1 MERVEIYQMVLD
13 DRPTTTTP
21 LTPGRARR
29 QAVLRLARR
38 AGTESD
44 PQAILTHLLNEVQR
58 LTGATGGFVGRWD
71 EERQLLVDMIGGSN
85 EAIGIPLTLAP
96 GEGAGGRAA
105 VERGPVIMNDYP
117 ALADASPRLAREG
130 VHAAVAAPLLHEG
143 RLLGVVVCA
152 SHDPQKRFT
161 QDDADTL
168 VMLGSVAA
176 STLVELERA
185 QTAQELQLLTER
197 LEEFIEATSD
207 AIVVTGTHLRLL
219 GWNRGAERLY
229 GWRRDDVL
237 GRFLPNIPSE
247 QQAETARLWQTVL
260 ETGQSVANVEQE
272 RLTRTGRRVP
282 TLATISPM
290 RDTTGSI
297 VGVLEIAKDLTALKA
312 FEEQQR
318 KLSRAEEREAIA
330 MDLHDNTLQ
339 TLHGAVLLLSALER
353 QGGADPEYVRTA
365 AGQVREQLTTAI
377 QELRSRV
384 LELRDKDAPRPGLVA
399 GLQRLAEQV
408 RSNVRT
414 QVDLAIEPELE
425 SLIPA
430 EYVDHLL
437 AIANE
442 AMFNAVRHARATR
455 LQLELSRQHH
465 ALELAVW
472 DDGTG
477 FDTTRPSRTDAQGLA
492 NMSARARQLRGQLA
506 VASRLG
512 HGTEV
517 RVQVP
522 LRASNDGGA

>member
-1 MERVEIYQMVLD
+1 MVLD
-13 DRPTTTTP
+13 DRLTGTTP
-21 LTPGRARR
+21 VTPGRARR

-44 PQAILTHLLNEVQR
+44 PRAILRHLLNEVQR

-71 EERQLLVDMIGGSN
+71 DDRQLLVDMIGGS
-85 EAIGIPLTLAP
+85 AAAKGAPLTLAP

-105 VERGPVIMNDYP
+105 VERAPVIMNEYP
-117 ALADASPRLAREG
+117 VLAGAVPRLVRDG
-130 VHAAVAAPLLHEG
+130 VRAAVAAPLLHEG

-152 SHDPQKRFT
+152 SHDPDKRFT
-161 QDDADTL
+161 LDDAETL

-185 QTAQELQLLTER
+185 HTAQELRLLTQR
-197 LEEFIEATSD
+197 LEQFIEATSD
-207 AIVVTGTHLRLL
+207 AIVVTGSHLRLL

-229 GWRRDDVL
+229 GWTRDELL
-237 GRFLPNIPSE
+237 GRFLPNIPAE

-260 ETGQSVANVEQE
+260 ETGQSVANVEQV
-272 RLTRTGRRVP
+272 RLTSDGRRVP
-282 TLATISPM
+282 TLASLSPM

-312 FEEQQR
+312 VEEQQR

-353 QGGADPEYVRTA
+353 QDGADPEYVRTA

-377 QELRSRV
+377 HELRNT
-384 LELRDKDAPRPGLVA
+384 DAARPGLIT
-399 GLQRLAEQV
+399 GLRRLAEQV
-408 RSNVRT
+408 RSNVR
-414 QVDLAIEPELE
+414 VEVELATDPELE
-425 SLIPA
+425 PLIPP

-437 AIANE
+437 AIASE
-442 AMFNAVRHARATR
+442 AMFNAVRHARPTTLSLR
-455 LQLELSRQHH
+455 LARQQDT
-465 ALELAVW
+465 LVLAVW
-472 DDGTG
+472 DDGSG
-477 FDTTRPSRTDAQGLA
+477 FDTSRPSRSDAQGLT
-492 NMSARARQLRGQLA
+492 NMSVRARQLRGHFE
-506 VASRLG
+506 VASRPG

-522 LRASNDGGA
+522 LEAPTHGGT